1 MVYQGMQCIWTSLQS
16 QIVYLQLEKW
26 KLGKDRK
33 MFKKHF
39 AGVEPLL

>member
-1 MVYQGMQCIWTSLQS
+1 MYLDFAAISD
-16 QIVYLQLEKW
+16 YLQLEKW